1 MRENPK
7 TQDSTCGLPNFSLF
21 YPKSNM
27 ILWSIRTFWYKG
39 SAENKKK
46 RHVREKRYISQKQ
59 QPKTQIMIFQKVDI
73 WSKYVNI
80 G

>member
-7 TQDSTCGLPNFSLF
+7 TQDLNCVLPCVFTIL
-21 YPKSNM
+21 PKVEYDPM
-27 ILWSIRTFWYKG
+27 SIRTFWYKG

-59 QPKTQIMIFQKVDI
+59 QPKTQSMIFQKSLDMV
-73 WSKYVNI
+73 
-80 G
+80 